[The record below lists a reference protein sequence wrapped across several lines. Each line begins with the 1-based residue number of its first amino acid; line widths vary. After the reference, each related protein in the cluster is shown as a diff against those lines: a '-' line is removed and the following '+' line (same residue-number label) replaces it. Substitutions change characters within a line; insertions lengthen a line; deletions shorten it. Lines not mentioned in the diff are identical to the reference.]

1 MMDSFRLGINI
12 IIYAAIIPFIY
23 MCLFNEEFISK
34 KLRFY
39 LIYIKKRFN
48 VHYLYI
54 MAASVILNVI
64 FYFYS
69 PLSNTLLPYDTVMIL
84 FSAIMGV
91 IVSLSCRN
99 KVFGKWIY
107 GIYVIVVLVM
117 YSMFGLNTSVSIWV
131 FMITLVSGLYIAHP
145 RRNKFHITAFLTAT
159 CVLILVN
166 FLAVRTTIPTGSM
179 EDTIPAGTNVIGNKI
194 IYRFSKPRRGDIIG
208 FREPVTERV
217 EYSKRLVG
225 YSGDTLNFSNE
236 ILGRRYKIDGLLSNE
251 DIYVPKKGD
260 VVKIKDVL
268 KVKKH
273 IIENSGQF
281 LQLVNYKALEKIEAK
296 ELLKVLS
303 KYGWTQKRVMQIVGN
318 SEFID
323 IDVPESEWFYT
334 YTLEVEGVSAKVLP
348 IYEFRKNPEILKELL
363 EGKSYTLK
371 KDYILPLGDN
381 TKSSFDGRFF
391 GYVAS
396 DKVETNIHYGIFP
409 FRRFK

>member
-23 MCLFNEEFISK
+23 MCLFNEEGISK

-54 MAASVILNVI
+54 MAASAILNVI

-69 PLSNTLLPYDTVMIL
+69 PLSNTLLPYDTVMIP

-107 GIYVIVVLVM
+107 GIYVITVLVM

-145 RRNKFHITAFLTAT
+145 RRNKFHITAFLTAA

-179 EDTIPAGTNVIGNKI
+179 EDTIPAGTNVI
-194 IYRFSKPRRGDIIG
+194 SW
-208 FREPVTERV
+208 VCH
-217 EYSKRLVG
+217 L
-225 YSGDTLNFSNE
+225 L
-236 ILGRRYKIDGLLSNE
+236 GLLSPGS
-251 DIYVPKKGD
+251 V
-260 VVKIKDVL
+260 
-268 KVKKH
+268 
-273 IIENSGQF
+273 Q
-281 LQLVNYKALEKIEAK
+281 
-296 ELLKVLS
+296 
-303 KYGWTQKRVMQIVGN
+303 
-318 SEFID
+318 
-323 IDVPESEWFYT
+323 
-334 YTLEVEGVSAKVLP
+334 
-348 IYEFRKNPEILKELL
+348 
-363 EGKSYTLK
+363 
-371 KDYILPLGDN
+371 
-381 TKSSFDGRFF
+381 
-391 GYVAS
+391 
-396 DKVETNIHYGIFP
+396 
-409 FRRFK
+409 